1 MTLKDPV
8 RTGLLA
14 LAMLCAS
21 SHGVADPRL
30 TAAEACTEEA
40 NRLERLA
47 CFDEV
52 FATPLARY
60 QPGAGE
66 PRMNRSERWRQAFAL
81 AGKGDASGVMY
92 RNTGATAGHLV
103 TVTALGAK
111 PPRPVLTLQC
121 HNNITELAVMLP
133 EPINLERVN
142 VALGAERAWWR
153 VRDGGLVVSAGR
165 GLPAIRTVLAMVREP
180 DTRVQADVA
189 ELDGLLFDL
198 TGYAEAIKP
207 LRQACGW

>member
-52 FATPLARY
+52 FATPLALY

-66 PRMNRSERWRQAFAL
+66 PRVNRSERWRQAFAL
-81 AGKGDASGVMY
+81 AGKGDASGVIY

-111 PPRPVLTLQC
+111 PPTLK
-121 HNNITELAVMLP
+121 I
-133 EPINLERVN
+133 
-142 VALGAERAWWR
+142 
-153 VRDGGLVVSAGR
+153 LVCV
-165 GLPAIRTVLAMVREP
+165 I
-180 DTRVQADVA
+180 DFAD
-189 ELDGLLFDL
+189 
-198 TGYAEAIKP
+198 
-207 LRQACGW
+207 

>member
-81 AGKGDASGVMY
+81 AGKGDVSGVIY

-121 HNNITELAVMLP
+121 YNNITELAVMLP
-133 EPINLERVN
+133 EPINRERAN
-142 VALGAERAWWR
+142 VALGAERALWR
-153 VRDGGLVVSAGR
+153 VGGEGVGVRGGR
-165 GLPAIRTVLAMVREP
+165 GLPAIGTGLGMGWGP
-180 DTRVQADVA
+180 GSRVQADVG
-189 ELDGLLFDL
+189 EMGGPVVCLNR
-198 TGYAEAIKP
+198 YA
-207 LRQACGW
+207 

>member
-1 MTLKDPV
+1 MCQQP
-8 RTGLLA
+8 
-14 LAMLCAS
+14 C
-21 SHGVADPRL
+21 VADPRL

-47 CFDEV
+47 CFDG
-52 FATPLARY
+52 FATPLALY

-66 PRMNRSERWRQAFAL
+66 PRVNRSERWRQAFAL
-81 AGKGDASGVMY
+81 AGKGDASGVIY

-133 EPINLERVN
+133 EPINRERVN
-142 VALGAERAWWR
+142 VALSAERAWWR
-153 VRDGGLVVSAGR
+153 VRDEGLVVSAGR

-180 DTRVQADVA
+180 DTGFRPMWQSWMVCCLTSPATRRPSSLCVRPVA
-189 ELDGLLFDL
+189 GK
-198 TGYAEAIKP
+198 GAM
-207 LRQACGW
+207 